1 MSSGSV
7 SPTTVSPRI
16 RPWDDNSPWE
26 DTEESDDLSPRPRG
40 GLQHALT
47 SEEARMLRYAMSRL
61 SRTTLSKS
69 YYNWRKWHAHVV
81 YKRELVE
88 WATVHII
95 NRRQARIIHAWH
107 INAAQN
113 AHMREVGATLVA
125 HMNNWKRAS
134 AFALWNNTVMRL
146 KTARKRV
153 NASLRRMRS
162 GLLIQAMAWWCEVH
176 MNLMIMKDLANVAM
190 SHWYSGRLKQYF
202 ADWRRYARMRRGKL
216 FQRMALASHS
226 AAGRLRASIRA
237 WRKVTARIRR
247 RRKVARAVA
256 KWRNKCVLSCFSAW
270 QTYVIDTRAANASP
284 QGPSSPTPDRE
295 PGYLRVNPPTPW
307 AVPAGLGSHH
317 HHSHHQVPSRS
328 PSPTTPF
335 HAAAAAA
342 ATPFPPRTPF
352 SAASVSNSNNNNN
365 HYANINNRPSS
376 RTSWY
381 SMQSNAPSSRSGTP
395 TEDAAAVAAAIAA
408 SEAAAAT
415 GGLAGNGAFV
425 AALTKQFKRHMTRKY
440 GAIETLVDASVHRVA
455 SEAKRRSLPQQRAAA
470 VRLASARAT
479 AELSGVSPTGVSSAN
494 SSPSPTSSSRT
505 MRWLDDDASGL
516 DDHEKARARAW
527 HAKRMARRKEHVL
540 RRWMAVSNDG
550 GTLGTLERASS
561 PRGDDSMSS
570 PGASPRTPPSAAE
583 SAAAEA
589 RARLSRSAASLSSA
603 GGTVMTAVGAH
614 PRIET
619 SDPYELA
626 LWRMQDEANQLRRA
640 LESGGLSPMQVAMQC
655 ERLGARL
662 SAARIGHS
670 TPGSLRAL

>member
-1 MSSGSV
+1 MGRVQNCSEADASIVLTNTCAVCLKDWLERLERLERQVLCLDQGQRVLQGQVNSV
-7 SPTTVSPRI
+7 M
-16 RPWDDNSPWE
+16 
-26 DTEESDDLSPRPRG
+26 G
-40 GLQHALT
+40 
-47 SEEARMLRYAMSRL
+47 
-61 SRTTLSKS
+61 
-69 YYNWRKWHAHVV
+69 
-81 YKRELVE
+81 
-88 WATVHII
+88 
-95 NRRQARIIHAWH
+95 
-107 INAAQN
+107 
-113 AHMREVGATLVA
+113 
-125 HMNNWKRAS
+125 
-134 AFALWNNTVMRL
+134 FALGAGAGL
-146 KTARKRV
+146 G
-153 NASLRRMRS
+153 ASLAATYEALVPAITDAQLPLVRTGANATAEEREGCNTAFERHGIESVRRAGRS
-162 GLLIQAMAWWCEVH
+162 QNLAARSVAPGDGVIYPNAKGKALSADGTRQPQRCRTPASFDTGLAQGHRADSSQKKGCTSSRQ
-176 MNLMIMKDLANVAM
+176 VAQQVRPVM
-190 SHWYSGRLKQYF
+190 L
-202 ADWRRYARMRRGKL
+202 
-216 FQRMALASHS
+216 QRMA
-226 AAGRLRASIRA
+226 
-237 WRKVTARIRR
+237 
-247 RRKVARAVA
+247 
-256 KWRNKCVLSCFSAW
+256 N
-270 QTYVIDTRAANASP
+270 
-284 QGPSSPTPDRE
+284 GPSSPTPDRE

-342 ATPFPPRTPF
+342 TPFPPRTPF
-352 SAASVSNSNNNNN
+352 SAASVSNSNNNNNN

-381 SMQSNAPSSRSGTP
+381 SMQSNVPSSRSGTP
-395 TEDAAAVAAAIAA
+395 SEDAAAVAAAIAA